1 MLLNVRDVKRQK
13 GQGIVE
19 YALLLAFI
27 LAIAVAMQGSG
38 IDTAISNTFTRVAQ
52 ALGVETEQDKWATAD
67 INSIMDDKESAAGR
81 LKSDQDFLKNIGRY
95 FIDNNFTR
103 EQIQTMLGTSNNSNV
118 LLGNFIENNDGTT
131 YFSNELRGDG
141 SVPETG
147 ELFNWAT
154 GAAAGTQYDTSRRYL
169 VSDYALHNIQST
181 TKINGQNVVTGN
193 GIKIM
198 GITYDGN
205 GKDAKVKSIRIA
217 VNPNSG
223 KTGEGYSRSDLDV
236 TVNR

>member
-1 MLLNVRDVKRQK
+1 MLKKLSVGKRQK

-27 LAIAVAMQGSG
+27 LGIAIAMQGSG
-38 IDTAISNTFTRVAQ
+38 IDNAIANTFARVAH
-52 ALGVETEQDKWATAD
+52 ALGVETEQDRWAIAD
-67 INSIMDDKESAAGR
+67 INSIIDDKESAAGR

-169 VSDYALHNIQST
+169 VTDYALHNIQST
-181 TKINGQNVVTGN
+181 TNIKGQNVVTGN

-217 VNPNSG
+217 VNPNTG

>member
-1 MLLNVRDVKRQK
+1 MLMNLRDVRKQK

-27 LAIAVAMQGSG
+27 LGIAIAMQGSG
-38 IDTAISNTFTRVAQ
+38 IDNAIANTFARVAH

-81 LKSDQDFLKNIGRY
+81 LKADQDFLSNIGRY

-103 EQIQTMLGTSNNSNV
+103 EQIQTMLGTTKTDNV
-118 LLGNFIENNDGTT
+118 LIGNFIENDDGTT

-141 SVPETG
+141 SVPATG

-154 GAAAGTQYDTSRRYL
+154 GDAAGTKYDTSRRYL

-181 TKINGQNVVTGN
+181 TKLNGQNVVTGN

-198 GITYDGN
+198 GITYEGN
-205 GKDAKVKSIRIA
+205 GKDAVVKSIRIA